1 MARDELFRSYVEQLE
16 SFRFDESVVRVFDDM
31 AHRSI
36 PDYRENLEFLTLL
49 AREHYQ
55 SGSQIL
61 DLGCSTG
68 NLSLALADV
77 LQDQGPRILAVDK
90 SEDMIRETGAR
101 LQKFPK
107 FNVELECADIL
118 ELRRPK
124 DSASVIFLNYTLQ
137 FIAPEDRQTL
147 LEKLF
152 SFLIP
157 GGLLI
162 ISEKVHS
169 PRPAIERTITD
180 QYYRFKKN
188 NGYSNT
194 EIARKR
200 ESLENVLITD
210 TPDLHIHRLEKAGF
224 QSAEII
230 WRKWNF
236 LSISA
241 TK

>member
-49 AREHYQ
+49 AREYYQ
-55 SGSQIL
+55 SDSQIL

-68 NLSLALADV
+68 NLSLALADI
-77 LQDQGPRILAVDK
+77 LQDQKPRILAVDK
-90 SEDMIRETGAR
+90 SEDMIQETRLR
-101 LQKFPK
+101 LQKFPN
-107 FNVELECADIL
+107 FQVEAQCEDVLDL
-118 ELRRPK
+118 SRPH

-137 FIAPEDRQTL
+137 FIAPEDRQSL
-147 LEKLF
+147 LEKLYR
-152 SFLIP
+152 FLAP

-162 ISEKVHS
+162 LSEKVHS
-169 PRPAIERTITD
+169 PQPAIERAITD

-188 NGYSNT
+188 NGYSST

-210 TPDLHIHRLEKAGF
+210 TPDLHMQRLAKAGF
-224 QSAEII
+224 KSAEVI